1 MYRKYIC
8 NFYYIY
14 ICNISLHVMKERI
27 LEFLKKENKSSAQ
40 FANEISVQPSGISH
54 IISGRNN
61 PSLEFVIKMLGKYP
75 FISTDWLLFG
85 KGPMYKDKSNA
96 DLFDS
101 YDDAMRTSAEETPED
116 KEKLKDRIISG
127 HEKPEMEKSKMG
139 IILKNVTKAQRIV
152 CFYKDNTF
160 QEYFPTDE

>member
-1 MYRKYIC
+1 
-8 NFYYIY
+8 
-14 ICNISLHVMKERI
+14 MKDRI

-40 FANEISVQPSGISH
+40 FADEIGVQPSGISH

-61 PSLEFVIKMLGKYP
+61 PSLEFIIKMLGKYP

-85 KGPMYKDKSNA
+85 KGSMYKDQSIT

-101 YDDAMRTSAEETPED
+101 SDTTMSAPAED
-116 KEKLKDRIISG
+116 TVENKEKLNDRIISR
-127 HEKPEMEKSKMG
+127 HEKQEMEKSNIE

-160 QEYFPTDE
+160 HEYFPADE